1 MAGLILVQKADF
13 CSKEQYAA
21 MTAGFEEPQLISWS
35 AYTGRGGKVW
45 PTQTRA
51 TSQLYAYGSGDAVA
65 DSHLISPL
73 KTALM
78 NQLLEPQSRRSTT
91 WNRSTNA
98 D

>member
-35 AYTGRGGKVW
+35 AYTGRGGKAW

-65 DSHLISPL
+65 DRVTSFPPL

-91 WNRSTNA
+91 
-98 D
+98 

>member
-35 AYTGRGGKVW
+35 AYTGRGGKAW

-51 TSQLYAYGSGDAVA
+51 TSQLYAYGSGDTVA
-65 DSHLISPL
+65 DRVTSFPPSKQH
-73 KTALM
+73 
-78 NQLLEPQSRRSTT
+78 
-91 WNRSTNA
+91 
-98 D
+98 

>member
-35 AYTGRGGKVW
+35 AYTGRGGKAW
-45 PTQTRA
+45 P

-65 DSHLISPL
+65 DRVTSFPPL

-91 WNRSTNA
+91 
-98 D
+98 